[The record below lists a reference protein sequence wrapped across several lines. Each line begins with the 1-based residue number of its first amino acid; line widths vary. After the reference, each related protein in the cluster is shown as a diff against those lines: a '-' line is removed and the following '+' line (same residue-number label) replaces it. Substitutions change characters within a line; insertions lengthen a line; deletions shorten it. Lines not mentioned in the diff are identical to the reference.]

1 MMKVIVNGAGGKM
14 GTEVVSLLGKA
25 SADLGATLAAAIDVV
40 DNGHGHCS
48 SLATY
53 TGPADVI
60 IDFTFHTT
68 AEELTEYAVFRE
80 LPVVIAT
87 TGHTPEELAVIR
99 RAALKIPVFQAS
111 NMSIGV
117 ALLVEFAKQAA
128 RAFPKADIEIVEKH
142 HNRKKD
148 APSGTAMTIADALT
162 GVRSGAV
169 IKCGRSGFETRDPD
183 EITIHSLRMGDIVG
197 EHEVFITTDTQQL
210 ALRHEA
216 YSRAL
221 FAEGAI
227 CAAKFLL
234 GKPAGLYRMEDMIR

>member
-1 MMKVIVNGAGGKM
+1 MMKVVINGACGRM
-14 GTEVVSLLGKA
+14 GSEILSMLKKDPAG
-25 SADLGATLAAAIDVV
+25 LGATLAAAVDVTGIGR
-40 DNGHGHCS
+40 DIYS
-48 SLATY
+48 YLAEY
-53 TGPADVI
+53 TEPADVI

-68 AEELTEYAVFRE
+68 ALELTEYAISRN

-87 TGHTPEELAVIR
+87 TGHTKEELAVIR
-99 RAALKIPVFQAS
+99 KAALNIPIFQAS

-117 ALLVEFAKQAA
+117 ALLIEFARQAA
-128 RAFPKADIEIVEKH
+128 HAFPKADIEIVEKH

-148 APSGTAMTIADALT
+148 APSGTAMTIADALSSIRP
-162 GVRSGAV
+162 GSV
-169 IKCGRSGFETRDPD
+169 IKCGRSGFETRDPN

-197 EHEVFITTDTQQL
+197 DHEVYITTDTQQL

-216 YSRAL
+216 YSRTL

-234 GKPAGLYRMEDMIR
+234 GKPAGYYTMEDMIR

>member
-1 MMKVIVNGAGGKM
+1 MMRVIVNGANGRM
-14 GTEVVSLLGKA
+14 GSEIVSMIQKESSNL
-25 SADLGATLAAAIDVV
+25 DATLAAAVDVT
-40 DNGHGHCS
+40 GGCHGVFS
-48 SLATY
+48 SLAEY
-53 TGPADVI
+53 TGTADVI

-68 AEELTEYAVFRE
+68 AETLTEYAVTRG

-87 TGHTPEELAVIR
+87 TGHTQEELAVIR
-99 RAALKIPVFQAS
+99 RAALKIPLFHSS
-111 NMSIGV
+111 NMSVGV
-117 ALLVEFAKQAA
+117 ALLIEFARQAA

-148 APSGTAMTIADALT
+148 APSGTAMTIADALAEI
-162 GVRSGAV
+162 RSGAE
-169 IKCGRSGFETRDPD
+169 IKCGRSGFEERDPD

-197 EHEVFITTDTQQL
+197 EHEVFITTYTQQL

-216 YSRAL
+216 FSRTL

-234 GKPAGLYRMEDMIR
+234 GKPAGYYRMEDMIR

>member
-1 MMKVIVNGAGGKM
+1 MMKVIINGASGRM
-14 GTEVVSLLGKA
+14 GSEILHMLKKDPSGL
-25 SADLGATLAAAIDVV
+25 DATLAAAVDVT
-40 DNGHGHCS
+40 GIGRGIYS
-48 SLATY
+48 SLAEY
-53 TGPADVI
+53 TESADVI

-68 AEELTEYAVFRE
+68 ALELTEYAISRD

-87 TGHTPEELAVIR
+87 TGHTQEELAVIR
-99 RAALKIPVFQAS
+99 KAALNIPIFQAS

-117 ALLVEFAKQAA
+117 ALLIEFARQAA

-148 APSGTAMTIADALT
+148 APSGTAITIADALT
-162 GVRSGAV
+162 SIRPGSV

-197 EHEVFITTDTQQL
+197 DHEVYITTDTQKL

-216 YSRAL
+216 FSRTL

-234 GKPAGLYRMEDMIR
+234 GKPAGYYTMEDMIK

>member
-14 GTEVVSLLGKA
+14 GTEVVSLLEKA
-25 SADLGATLAAAIDVV
+25 SADLGATMAAAIDVA
-40 DNGHGHCS
+40 DNGQRHCS
-48 SLATY
+48 SLAAY